1 VTGPTPDWSA
11 EAGQAGQAVRTVRT
25 VRTVLAALPDDERLI
40 LPALQAVQDA
50 FGFVPE
56 GAVALVAATLNV
68 SVADTHGVLTYYPDL
83 QTEPPAPVTIAVCA
97 AEACQANGA
106 RELVAHLGRSVAAPG
121 ARSADGVV
129 AVREV
134 FCLGNC
140 ALGPAVAV
148 NGHLVGRV
156 SAAVADGLLA
166 AAREQVA
173 G

>member
-1 VTGPTPDWSA
+1 MTGPAPDWSA
-11 EAGQAGQAVRTVRT
+11 EAGQAVLA
-25 VRTVLAALPDDERLI
+25 VLAALPEDERLI

-56 GAVALVAATLNV
+56 GAVALVATTLNV

-83 QTEPPAPVTIAVCA
+83 VTEPPAPVTIAVCA
-97 AEACQANGA
+97 AEACQATGA
-106 RELVAHLGRSVAAPG
+106 RQLIAHLGRSVAPPG
-121 ARSADGVV
+121 GRSADGVV

-140 ALGPAVAV
+140 ALGPAVVV
-148 NGHLVGRV
+148 NGRLVGRV
-156 SAAVADGLLA
+156 SPTIADGLLA